1 MHHSSTVCC
10 SALALA
16 LAGCSGQHATG
27 GFAPPQPSATGVAAE
42 RSGGVSQRLQP
53 DTVSGIAEF
62 DTDGGSNPAIAS
74 DPTGNLAGNE
84 FIAGSIDNGD
94 VALFGFHETT
104 HIFTTFSLP
113 HSDSEPPDALALSS
127 KGGEMWFA
135 IPDASIVG
143 YMSLSDETFHQFQ
156 VPTQH
161 AGIEGIAAG
170 PDHAMWFTE
179 ADAGKVGRISTI
191 SHQISEYTLPPA
203 NHPLG
208 ITVGSDGALWFGN
221 GHAISRISTT
231 GHDSDYSIGNN
242 RANAVTTGPDG
253 AIWFTGQS
261 DHNGGLLGRIDLS
274 THVRKVV
281 KYGAGGGGN
290 AGIVTRGSDLWVT
303 AQQAN
308 TIDHYDP
315 ASNTIFRRSLPHGYT
330 RPRGIALGADHQLW
344 FTNDG
349 PSHSATG
356 KLCPTQPSSQC
367 MTSP

>member
-1 MHHSSTVCC
+1 MHRSSTIC

-16 LAGCSGQHATG
+16 LAGCGGQHAAG
-27 GFAPPQPSATGVAAE
+27 GFAPPQLSATGVAAD
-42 RSGGVSQRLQP
+42 RSAGVSQRLQP
-53 DTVSGIAEF
+53 DTFPVSRNSIRMPVRIRPSLPTPRG
-62 DTDGGSNPAIAS
+62 TWRGTSSSPAAI
-74 DPTGNLAGNE
+74 PT
-84 FIAGSIDNGD
+84 D

-104 HIFTTFSLP
+104 HVFTTFYLP

-127 KGGEMWFA
+127 NGGEMWFA
-135 IPDASIVG
+135 IPDASTVG
-143 YMSLSDETFHQFQ
+143 YMNLGSEEFQQFQ

-191 SHQISEYTLPPA
+191 SHHISEYTLPTP
-203 NHPLG
+203 NHPVG
-208 ITVGSDGALWFGN
+208 ITLGSDGALWFAN
-221 GHAISRISTT
+221 GHAISRISTN
-231 GHDSDYSIGNN
+231 GHESDYSIGNN
-242 RANAVTTGPDG
+242 YANAVTTGPDG

-281 KYGAGGGGN
+281 KYGAGDGGN

-315 ASNTIFRRSLPHGYT
+315 ASNTIYRRSLPHGYT

-349 PSHSATG
+349 PSESATG
-356 KLCPTQPSSQC
+356 KLCPTRPSSQC